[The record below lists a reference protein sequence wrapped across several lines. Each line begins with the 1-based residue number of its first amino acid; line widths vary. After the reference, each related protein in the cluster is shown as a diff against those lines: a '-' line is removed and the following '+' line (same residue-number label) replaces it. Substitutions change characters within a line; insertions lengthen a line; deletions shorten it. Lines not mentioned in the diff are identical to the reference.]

1 MKKIILKLTNNFLY
15 SLNGI
20 RCSFKEFSFSLELV
34 WLFIVMIIL
43 YFLQTYSINKVFG
56 LVLAILLLVTEMIN
70 TSIEMLCN
78 RITSEFDHQIKKIKD
93 IASGAVF
100 LLVLTNL
107 SYIAYLLLA
116 N

>member
-1 MKKIILKLTNNFLY
+1 MKKIILKLTNNLLY

-20 RCSFKEFSFSLELV
+20 RCALSEFSFRLELV
-34 WLFIVMIIL
+34 WLFIVMITL
-43 YFLQTYSINKVFG
+43 YFLQIDNLSKVLG

-78 RITSEFDHQIKKIKD
+78 KITRELDYQIKKIKD

-100 LLVLTNL
+100 LLLLTNL

-116 N
+116 R